1 MGDLLYLIIGI
12 AVLGVLLVVGLL
24 ARTRSGRAAPP
35 ADATDVIATPVETAP
50 EELDTA
56 PVEAPVETPVAP
68 ALEKPEGTASR
79 LQRLRARLAGS
90 QPLQPGGGAL
100 RLLEG
105 RGNRSLDRRLDGGG
119 VELLGG
125 RLDRRRDDVG
135 GVGRRGSPT
144 GTRPC
149 EESDDQEHA
158 EDSDADDQVEE
169 VTHGAS
175 SNHAG

>member
-24 ARTRSGRAAPP
+24 ARTRTGRAAPP

-68 ALEKPEGTASR
+68 ALEKPEGTAAR

-90 QPLQPGGGAL
+90 QGGF
-100 RLLEG
+100 G
-105 RGNRSLDRRLDGGG
+105 RGLLALISRDRLD
-119 VELLGG
+119 
-125 RLDRRRDDVG
+125 
-135 GVGRRGSPT
+135 
-144 GTRPC
+144 
-149 EESDDQEHA
+149 
-158 EDSDADDQVEE
+158 EDTWEAIED
-169 VTHGAS
+169 
-175 SNHAG
+175 